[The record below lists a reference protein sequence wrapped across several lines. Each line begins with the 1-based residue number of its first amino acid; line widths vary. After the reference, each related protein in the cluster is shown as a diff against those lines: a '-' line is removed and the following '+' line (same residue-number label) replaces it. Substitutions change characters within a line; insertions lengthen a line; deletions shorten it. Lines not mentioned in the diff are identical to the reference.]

1 MPQSTQASSPATTNV
16 KGARK
21 PHISSERSSSAGAYQ
36 VQRGAPWRQRRRGGA
51 SAKGNAVEK
60 AEPDGGGE
68 DEDNNIGAIRLDLNL
83 EVDVTLKARLH
94 GDLTLCLE

>member
-1 MPQSTQASSPATTNV
+1 M
-16 KGARK
+16 
-21 PHISSERSSSAGAYQ
+21 
-36 VQRGAPWRQRRRGGA
+36 
-51 SAKGNAVEK
+51 EK
-60 AEPDGGGE
+60 AEPSGGGE